1 MSIIE
6 RSNPINLQYRVAV
19 VTSASTP
26 LGVIICKTLLK
37 ANAFVVGIDSRRKD
51 HSLNAGEGT
60 HFQFVERDV
69 NNKDVPE
76 AVIELARKTFYGKSA
91 NVLVNVVEE
100 GKEGDLDGLKRLT
113 QAIGEVMQREKEG
126 CIVNVLGA
134 VDGVEESK
142 SQPIVRPFVLIKELR
157 KYDY

>member
-37 ANAFVVGIDSRRKD
+37 ANAFVIGLDSREKD
-51 HSLNAGEGT
+51 HSLNAAEGT
-60 HFQFVERDV
+60 HFQFVKRDA
-69 NNKDVPE
+69 NDKDVSE
-76 AVIELARKTFYGKSA
+76 AVIELARKRFYGKSV

-100 GKEGDLDGLKRLT
+100 GKEGELNGLKKLT
-113 QAIGEVMQREKEG
+113 QTVGEEMQREKEG
-126 CIVNVLGA
+126 CIVNVVGA

-142 SQPIVRPFVLIKELR
+142 SQPIVRPYQR
-157 KYDY
+157 AS

>member
-37 ANAFVVGIDSRRKD
+37 ANAFVIGIDARQKD
-51 HSLNAGEGT
+51 HSLNSGTYT
-60 HFQFVERDV
+60 HFQFVHRDV
-69 NNKDVPE
+69 NDEDLPQDV
-76 AVIELARKTFYGKSA
+76 IDFARATFYGKDVR
-91 NVLVNVVEE
+91 VLVNVVEG

-113 QAIGEVMQREKEG
+113 QSIGESMQREREG
-126 CIVNVLGA
+126 SIVNVLGA
-134 VDGVEESK
+134 VDALEESK
-142 SQPIVRPFVLIKELR
+142 IQPIVRPYLEVT
-157 KYDY
+157 